1 MSVFEASGDFFK
13 YHRPDADSGEGAR
26 FYAKAIGARLGIV
39 RTIHPACPE
48 FPYVFVVEGMGAA
61 GEEVAAEVSIR
72 PEMHLELCPDTDSV
86 VWTTPPPPSGGS
98 GDLDRWSFK
107 FVLPADAHRAFQHL
121 RQILL
126 LGAQYNAPDP
136 IKPDPLFPVTA
147 VLFGGGEVRAVKPN
161 GALPPAAAD
170 PDRYVSLPPSRGSLF
185 YIDIGSF
192 ATEAGSTA
200 VSYVVFASAWAVGRL
215 RRCIA
220 KAHRAAALAGWASRP
235 SPAIRVFVRP
245 ATESLE

>member
-13 YHRPDADSGEGAR
+13 WYHRPDALSGEGAR

-48 FPYVFVVEGMGAA
+48 FPYVFVVEGTGAA
-61 GEEVAAEVSIR
+61 GQGVAAEVSIR
-72 PEMHLELCPDTDSV
+72 PEMQLELCPDTDSV
-86 VWTTPPPPSGGS
+86 VWTTPPPSSGGS

-147 VLFGGGEVRAVKPN
+147 VLLGGGEVRAVKPN

-170 PDRYVSLPPSRGSLF
+170 PDRYVSLPPSR
-185 YIDIGSF
+185 
-192 ATEAGSTA
+192 GSTA